1 MIVIDYL
8 PFFKMIQTSISR
20 IPDSH
25 DFRRRWGAHNDRSI
39 QTWDESQV
47 ICSRSS
53 IIMKRKKIYLLI
65 ESALCALA
73 AGLLSAAAI
82 RMYVHGAAIQASG
95 DLFYYIYTREKV
107 VTALEAILP
116 LITAL
121 IAFTVAGWV
130 LGIRDEAADK
140 PAALNGMDLK
150 QSTARAVPQKAGRRE
165 HIIRIII
172 LILAVVL
179 IFLGVRNGGLED
191 VLAKGASICTECVG
205 LG

>member
-1 MIVIDYL
+1 
-8 PFFKMIQTSISR
+8 
-20 IPDSH
+20 
-25 DFRRRWGAHNDRSI
+25 
-39 QTWDESQV
+39 
-47 ICSRSS
+47 
-53 IIMKRKKIYLLI
+53 MKRKKIYLLI

-107 VTALEAILP
+107 GTALEAILP